1 MVGDFRARFDSS
13 RANSAPPL
21 AEARALSP
29 RLAMSSPR
37 ADLASS
43 AFPVK
48 PREGSGRTE
57 NLAHLKE
64 QIKSRLASGE
74 GCTLAE
80 CKQHTRAVVAASEA
94 QATEDFELLAALSE
108 QVADVGSDD
117 VLEALADGAPAFNT
131 DTRELIDSILI
142 LGERDGERDSRD
154 RRGAKSA
161 GNTGAAMAKA
171 RRKANQRVLDLIDIV
186 SVCRAE
192 RVKLLA
198 ELVDGRARVR
208 SRRWR
213 RRRTTPLPRR
223 QSTRPRRAARR
234 LPWWRSRGRSR

>member
-1 MVGDFRARFDSS
+1 
-13 RANSAPPL
+13 
-21 AEARALSP
+21 
-29 RLAMSSPR
+29 MSSPR

-154 RRGAKSA
+154 RRGAKSGA

-198 ELVDGRARVR
+198 ELVTA
-208 SRRWR
+208 SRNRGV
-213 RRRTTPLPRR
+213 THD
-223 QSTRPRRAARR
+223 AVAFRR
-234 LPWWRSRGRSR
+234 LPGRPP

>member
-1 MVGDFRARFDSS
+1 MCLDAPALPGRGPRGGVSYARAREAHPPRERRRHLGHVS
-13 RANSAPPL
+13 RRGQHLGSVCGAGANSNSAAVGTL
-21 AEARALSP
+21 
-29 RLAMSSPR
+29 RL
-37 ADLASS
+37 
-43 AFPVK
+43 
-48 PREGSGRTE
+48 
-57 NLAHLKE
+57 
-64 QIKSRLASGE
+64 
-74 GCTLAE
+74 
-80 CKQHTRAVVAASEA
+80 
-94 QATEDFELLAALSE
+94 DFELLAALSE

-131 DTRELIDSILI
+131 DPRELIDSLLI

-198 ELVDGRARVR
+198 ELVTA
-208 SRRWR
+208 SRNRGV
-213 RRRTTPLPRR
+213 THD
-223 QSTRPRRAARR
+223 AVAFRR
-234 LPWWRSRGRSR
+234 LPGRPP